1 MGKLP
6 TFVLPL
12 KQILIIAYMT
22 GILWLQRNPLSLV
35 FSAIS
40 PFSLLFVLFVIS
52 NGQYVQFALV
62 GSLVMALVGYGLSLG
77 QDISFY
83 KTEYKIQDMFVAS
96 PVSSLTY
103 MLGLALSQ
111 LLFGLPALIVLA
123 ILVAAFVTSIVFIP
137 ILLAIIFLTWAS
149 MSSMGFFLSSH
160 MLHMRNATQIISF
173 VNVVLAVL
181 PPVFYSL
188 NKLPE
193 PLQYLSYFVPTT
205 HASLILQ
212 YIMGLETPKEWSL
225 AYGFMVQMIYLVGFL
240 LLAKTKAMWRE
251 NSATF
256 LGILAD
262 KNYSQESEYCNGCE
276 YTASDKLNWTASS
289 PLRGQFFSSLILN
302 AV

>member
-123 ILVAAFVTSIVFIP
+123 IL
-137 ILLAIIFLTWAS
+137 
-149 MSSMGFFLSSH
+149 
-160 MLHMRNATQIISF
+160 
-173 VNVVLAVL
+173 
-181 PPVFYSL
+181 
-188 NKLPE
+188 
-193 PLQYLSYFVPTT
+193 
-205 HASLILQ
+205 
-212 YIMGLETPKEWSL
+212 
-225 AYGFMVQMIYLVGFL
+225 
-240 LLAKTKAMWRE
+240 WRH
-251 NSATF
+251 
-256 LGILAD
+256 L
-262 KNYSQESEYCNGCE
+262 
-276 YTASDKLNWTASS
+276 
-289 PLRGQFFSSLILN
+289 
-302 AV
+302 